1 MTESIQRKIQL
12 ISGKMKNLHSFLLE
26 ERAKNV
32 KLSAEIANLKSEILE
47 KEEELKISN
56 QLIREKEG
64 QLEQINEQNTVSS
77 PEESL
82 TRTHEIDELV
92 KEIEYCISQ
101 LRK

>member
-1 MTESIQRKIQL
+1 
-12 ISGKMKNLHSFLLE
+12 MKDLHSFLLD
-26 ERAKNV
+26 ERTKNAK
-32 KLSAEIANLKSEILE
+32 LTAELTNLKSEIQE
-47 KEEELKISN
+47 KEEELLVKDQLIKDTQN
-56 QLIREKEG
+56 QLV
-64 QLEQINEQNTVSS
+64 QINEQNTVSA